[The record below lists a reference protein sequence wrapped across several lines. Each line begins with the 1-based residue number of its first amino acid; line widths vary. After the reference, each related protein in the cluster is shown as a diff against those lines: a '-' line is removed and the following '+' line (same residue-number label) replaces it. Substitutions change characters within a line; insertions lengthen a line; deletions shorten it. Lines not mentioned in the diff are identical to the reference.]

1 LAPFVLHSG
10 PAHDGD
16 RESYT
21 PRAQA
26 VLREAADLSAEFR

>member
-1 LAPFVLHSG
+1 LHKG

-21 PRAQA
+21 PRAEEI
-26 VLREAADLSAEFR
+26 LRNGAALHAEFG